1 MIAKIKKKINIDPMA
16 SYEAEQLV
24 EIHDEVLKR
33 MKK

>member
-16 SYEAEQLV
+16 SWEAEQLA
-24 EIHDEVLKR
+24 EIRDEVLKR